1 MKKSFHCALLLIS
14 HFSFLSLLIHKM
26 PRLFFGPAGS
36 LLLFGLF
43 SSCGEP
49 GLALAAAVH
58 ECLIAV
64 ASLTVEHGL

>member
-1 MKKSFHCALLLIS
+1 
-14 HFSFLSLLIHKM
+14 M